1 LKVRILNARR
11 SVSFAAA
18 LIALLACCWS
28 GSLFGQGLTGQLS
41 GSITDSSGSA
51 VGSATV
57 QITNTQTAQKRS
69 TKTDEQGRFAFTELL
84 PGTFAVSIDAPGF
97 KHYEQK
103 QVNVSATERVTL
115 PAIALQIGDV
125 SETVTVSGE
134 IAAVQ
139 TGSSERSGLITS
151 RQMQELPLKG
161 RSYLGTVKLLPGII
175 DTANRESPGW
185 NDLVGINISGTRAG
199 AIDLTLDGITSLDTG
214 SMTGPYLAPS
224 LDAVAEVKVL
234 LSNYQAEYGRSSGG
248 TINTITKSGTNDFHG
263 GAYYFLRNEDLNAN
277 EFFNNKNGLPRPHY
291 RFNNPGYFLGG
302 PALLPFT
309 NFNHDHDKLFFFWS
323 QDFLPLTIPSSVQN
337 QTFPTA
343 LERQGDFSQSGV
355 KITDPLTHAPFAGN
369 IIPANRIDPNGQKL
383 LNVLPL
389 PNTLGPGGQYNWA
402 GVSVNKQPRR
412 DSILRTDYNIS
423 QNTTFY
429 IRLIQDYQA
438 SNGGFQLLAGLG
450 GSNNWPQLPIS
461 YQIHSAGLVTTLLHT
476 FSPTM
481 VNELTFGV
489 NRASQTVDPLTQGAI
504 DQNSRAKLGLTIPQF
519 YPQNN
524 PFGLIP
530 NATFAGGIPNVG
542 ALNIEQ
548 RFPFF
553 GTNNIWDYSD
563 NFSDIIG
570 QHSLKFGV
578 FVERGTRNAAR
589 STYFNGAFA
598 FDRDATNPLD
608 TGYSYSNALLGVVDS
623 YTESNQHPAAHGR
636 YVNVEWYGQDT
647 WKATKRLTIDAGVR
661 FYFTQPTIS
670 SGDTLAAFDLAS
682 YNRGQQPP
690 LIQPYINPANGQRVG
705 RDPATGALLPAVKIG
720 TFSSA
725 AGTPFQGM
733 TQHKESILNS
743 PGIQAAPRIG
753 LAWDVFGNGKTAL
766 RSGFGIFYD
775 RFNDDQILQLV
786 QSPPLVTTAS
796 ANYTTISNL
805 LSTPLSLSPTSVTA
819 VQRDFKSPAVY
830 NWSFGIQQDM
840 GRGVLLDVAYSGN
853 SQKHL
858 LDNRNLNAVPYGTN
872 FLASSQDPTVPGK
885 PINSNFLRPFTGYT
899 DINYL
904 EFAGIGNYNALQVQL
919 TKRFSRNL
927 TFHVSYAWSKALD
940 LVDGNG
946 STVSP
951 VINYRSR
958 NYGPSGF
965 DRTHVMTIDYTYN
978 LPNMSKYWDNAA
990 TRSGL
995 DGWELSGVTAFQ
1007 TGAPQGLGYSLTYSA
1022 DLTGGTGNGL
1032 DSRPVLVADPNA
1044 KAPNGQWFNVD
1055 AVKAP
1060 LPGYSVDGIGNASK
1074 APIYGPG
1081 LNNWDIS
1088 LFKNFKL
1095 GSNEARRLQ
1104 FRFETYNTFNH
1115 TQFTGIDTGA
1125 KFNQSNV
1132 QTNANYG
1139 YFTTAALARR
1149 LVLGLKLYF

>member
-1 LKVRILNARR
+1 
-11 SVSFAAA
+11 
-18 LIALLACCWS
+18 
-28 GSLFGQGLTGQLS
+28 
-41 GSITDSSGSA
+41 
-51 VGSATV
+51 
-57 QITNTQTAQKRS
+57 
-69 TKTDEQGRFAFTELL
+69 
-84 PGTFAVSIDAPGF
+84 
-97 KHYEQK
+97 
-103 QVNVSATERVTL
+103 
-115 PAIALQIGDV
+115 
-125 SETVTVSGE
+125 
-134 IAAVQ
+134 
-139 TGSSERSGLITS
+139 
-151 RQMQELPLKG
+151 
-161 RSYLGTVKLLPGII
+161 
-175 DTANRESPGW
+175 
-185 NDLVGINISGTRAG
+185 
-199 AIDLTLDGITSLDTG
+199 
-214 SMTGPYLAPS
+214 
-224 LDAVAEVKVL
+224 
-234 LSNYQAEYGRSSGG
+234 
-248 TINTITKSGTNDFHG
+248 
-263 GAYYFLRNEDLNAN
+263 
-277 EFFNNKNGLPRPHY
+277 
-291 RFNNPGYFLGG
+291 
-302 PALLPFT
+302 
-309 NFNHDHDKLFFFWS
+309 
-323 QDFLPLTIPSSVQN
+323 
-337 QTFPTA
+337 
-343 LERQGDFSQSGV
+343 
-355 KITDPLTHAPFAGN
+355 
-369 IIPANRIDPNGQKL
+369 
-383 LNVLPL
+383 
-389 PNTLGPGGQYNWA
+389 
-402 GVSVNKQPRR
+402 
-412 DSILRTDYNIS
+412 
-423 QNTTFY
+423 
-429 IRLIQDYQA
+429 
-438 SNGGFQLLAGLG
+438 
-450 GSNNWPQLPIS
+450 
-461 YQIHSAGLVTTLLHT
+461 
-476 FSPTM
+476 
-481 VNELTFGV
+481 
-489 NRASQTVDPLTQGAI
+489 
-504 DQNSRAKLGLTIPQF
+504 
-519 YPQNN
+519 
-524 PFGLIP
+524 
-530 NATFAGGIPNVG
+530 
-542 ALNIEQ
+542 
-548 RFPFF
+548 
-553 GTNNIWDYSD
+553 
-563 NFSDIIG
+563 
-570 QHSLKFGV
+570 
-578 FVERGTRNAAR
+578 
-589 STYFNGAFA
+589 
-598 FDRDATNPLD
+598 
-608 TGYSYSNALLGVVDS
+608 
-623 YTESNQHPAAHGR
+623 
-636 YVNVEWYGQDT
+636 VNVEWYGQDT

-720 TFSSA
+720 TFSSG

-990 TRSGL
+990 TRIGL

-1032 DSRPVLVADPNA
+1032 DSRSVLVADPNA